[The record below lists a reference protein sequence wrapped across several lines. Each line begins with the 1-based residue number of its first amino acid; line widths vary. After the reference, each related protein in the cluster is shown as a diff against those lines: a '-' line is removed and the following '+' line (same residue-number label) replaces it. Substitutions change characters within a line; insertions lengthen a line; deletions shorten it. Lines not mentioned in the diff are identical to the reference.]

1 MNAATPRPIRA
12 ATCHRALAALGL
24 AGAEVL
30 TGDRRRRAHQPDR
43 RPRDQRE
50 QLGVA
55 DGVRGLRLGAVLER
69 PDEPQQQ
76 HAGDVHRHALESGR
90 QAELEQLRG

>member
-1 MNAATPRPIRA
+1 MPKMAEQRA
-12 ATCHRALAALGL
+12 WDEDEHGADDGRDAETDLRRDLHTLDRALRV

-30 TGDRRRRAHQPDR
+30 TRDRRRRAHQPDR

-55 DGVRGLRLGAVLER
+55 DRVRR
-69 PDEPQQQ
+69 
-76 HAGDVHRHALESGR
+76 
-90 QAELEQLRG
+90 LRGGALLAAIR